1 MKDTKEF
8 VLFFKE
14 EAKYSSIDVAKEIMN
29 RYELI
34 GEPVLLPDNGDAKLP
49 TIIFNKNA
57 DMQVQV
63 SKISVNVIVNHTYF
77 NALSSIVF
85 DMVDI
90 FESFDLS
97 FYRIG
102 YISSVFLAPK
112 YVSKVKERFLKID
125 NLEGMED
132 FNFSWYH
139 AILNKNGK
147 INCWERIITDK
158 ANFSD
163 LLMQYDFNSPV
174 NEEIELNMKYIKEFI
189 NSTNDYIE
197 ERVNF

>member
-1 MKDTKEF
+1 MKDTKEI

-14 EAKYSSIDVAKEIMN
+14 EAKYSSLDVAKEIMN

-34 GEPVLLPDNGDAKLP
+34 GEPVIIPDNGDAKLP
-49 TIIFNKNA
+49 TIIFNKSV

-63 SKISVNVIVNHTYF
+63 SRVSVNVIVNHTYF
-77 NALSSIVF
+77 NDLSSIVF

-90 FESFDLS
+90 FESFNLN
-97 FYRIG
+97 FYRMG
-102 YISSVFLAPK
+102 YISSVFLSPK
-112 YVSKVKERFLKID
+112 YVSKVKERFFNLD
-125 NLEGMED
+125 NLDGMDD

-139 AILNKNGK
+139 AIENKNGK

-163 LLMQYDFNSPV
+163 LLMQYDFNSPA
-174 NEEIELNMKYIKEFI
+174 NEEVDFNMKYIKEFMKT
-189 NSTNDYIE
+189 TNDYIE

>member
-1 MKDTKEF
+1 MKDTKEI

-14 EAKYSSIDVAKEIMN
+14 EARYSSLDVAKEIMN

-34 GEPVLLPDNGDAKLP
+34 GEPVIIPDNGDAKLP
-49 TIIFNKNA
+49 TIIFNKSV

-63 SKISVNVIVNHTYF
+63 SRVSVNVIINHTYF
-77 NALSSIVF
+77 NDLSSIVF

-90 FESFDLS
+90 FESFDLN
-97 FYRIG
+97 FYRMG
-102 YISSVFLAPK
+102 YISSLFLAPK
-112 YVSKVKERFLKID
+112 YLSKVKERFFNLD
-125 NLEGMED
+125 NLPGMDD

-139 AILNKNGK
+139 RIENKIGA

-158 ANFSD
+158 TNFSD
-163 LLMQYDFNSPV
+163 ILMQYDFNSPA
-174 NEEIELNMKYIKEFI
+174 NEEVDFNMKYIKEFI
-189 NSTNDYIE
+189 KVTNDYIE

>member
-1 MKDTKEF
+1 MKDTKEI

-14 EAKYSSIDVAKEIMN
+14 EARYSSLDVAKEIMN

-34 GEPVLLPDNGDAKLP
+34 GEPVIIPDNGDAKLP

-63 SKISVNVIVNHTYF
+63 SRVSVNVIVNHNCF
-77 NALSSIVF
+77 NEISSIAF

-90 FESFDLS
+90 FEAFNLN

-112 YVSKVKERFLKID
+112 YVTKVKERFLNLD
-125 NLEGMED
+125 NLEGIED

-139 AILNKNGK
+139 VIENKLGK

-163 LLMQYDFNSPV
+163 LLMQYDFNSPA
-174 NEEIELNMKYIKEFI
+174 NEEVEFDMKYIKEFI